1 MYSNSIWQ
9 RWPRSNALR
18 TNPRRICLT
27 LSIAPGAPRL
37 RALFT
42 RLAFATLANRRRRI
56 WRPFSALDALMRATY
71 DELREAGDVGPVIA
85 ASIRQFFAQPRHIEA
100 MKQLRAAGVHW
111 PERERENTKEAEKPL
126 TGKIIALTGALPT
139 LTREQAKEKL
149 MTAGAKVS
157 ASVSRKT
164 ACVVAGA
171 DAGKKLTQAEALGL
185 PVLDEEGLHQL
196 LNGQIKL

>member
-1 MYSNSIWQ
+1 M
-9 RWPRSNALR
+9 R
-18 TNPRRICLT
+18 TKSAQNLLDAIHRARRT
-27 LSIAPGAPRL
+27 
-37 RALFT
+37 
-42 RLAFATLANRRRRI
+42 TLARFIYALGIRHVGESTAANLARH
-56 WRPFSALDALMRATY
+56 FGALDALMRATY
-71 DELREAGDVGPVIA
+71 EALLEVGDVGPVIA

-100 MKQLRAAGVHW
+100 IKQLRAAGVHW

>member
-1 MYSNSIWQ
+1 MLMDSVKKRSSSWSSASGSIRRLIYSNSIWQ

-56 WRPFSALDALMRATY
+56 WRAISAR
-71 DELREAGDVGPVIA
+71 
-85 ASIRQFFAQPRHIEA
+85 IRQFFAQPRHIEA
-100 MKQLRAAGVHW
+100 IKQLRAAGVHW

-171 DAGKKLTQAEALGL
+171 DAGKKLTQDEALGL
-185 PVLDEEGLHQL
+185 PVLDEE
-196 LNGQIKL
+196 